1 MAKKVNYADMF
12 TLRSDGRYQGYWRDA
27 DGKRHAVCDRDP
39 EKLFGK
45 IQQLES
51 PPPLTFRKIT
61 EAWKEYIWPQVRAGT
76 QVCYNPA
83 INRALDMFGD
93 RAAAGIE
100 PYEIKNHLE
109 RLNEQHY
116 SAQTIKV
123 QLMIYN
129 QVYRHA
135 IVDPDMGREIR
146 TNPASDVSLPS
157 KMKKPSKRQAPED
170 DIVKLIRKS
179 ADDYF
184 GLFPL
189 FCMSTGMRR
198 GEALAIQWKDIDF
211 KGGNIHISKQV
222 NYESGM
228 AEITEPKT
236 DAGIRTVPLL
246 PDLKAVLQMPE
257 NAQPTHYLFHGDDP
271 AKPMPDKNYRRRWL
285 QYCKNHGFA
294 EDVPTITT
302 GKNGRKYL
310 KHHWKPTLTAHVL
323 RHGYATLLFEADV
336 DEYTAQKLI
345 GHSDISTTHA
355 IYTHLREQ
363 KKNESID
370 KLRDHVSAELISP
383 QLDSQKS

>member
-1 MAKKVNYADMF
+1 MAKKINYAAMF
-12 TLRSDGRYQGYWRDA
+12 TLRSDGRYQGYYKDA
-27 DGKRHAVCDRDP
+27 DGKRHAACDRDP
-39 EKLFGK
+39 QKLFEK
-45 IQQLES
+45 IQRLEA
-51 PPPLTFRKIT
+51 PPPLTFQQIT
-61 EAWKEYIWPQVRAGT
+61 EAWKDFIWPQVRAGT

-93 RAAAGIE
+93 RAAASIE
-100 PYEIKNHLE
+100 PFEIKNHLE
-109 RLNEQHY
+109 RMNEQHY
-116 SAQTIKV
+116 SAQTIRV

-129 QVYRHA
+129 QVYLHA
-135 IVDPDMGREIR
+135 IVDEKMGREIR
-146 TNPASDVSLPS
+146 VNPATDVSLPS

-170 DIVKLIRKS
+170 DIVKMIRNS

-198 GEALAIQWKDIDF
+198 GEALAIQWKDVDF
-211 KGGNIHISKQV
+211 KTGNINVSKQV
-222 NYESGM
+222 NYESGI

-246 PDLKAVLQMPE
+246 PDLKAVLKMPE
-257 NAQPTHYLFHGDDP
+257 DAEPSHYLFHGEDP
-271 AKPMPDKNYRRRWL
+271 AKPMPEKNYRRRWL
-285 QYCKNHGFA
+285 HYCKDHGLTVD
-294 EDVPTITT
+294 EPTITT

-323 RHGYATLLFEADV
+323 RHGYATLLFEAEV
-336 DEYTAQKLI
+336 DEFTAQNLL

-363 KKNESID
+363 KKNESIE
-370 KLRDHVSAELISP
+370 KLKDHISSELSSQ
-383 QLDSQKS
+383 QLNSEKS